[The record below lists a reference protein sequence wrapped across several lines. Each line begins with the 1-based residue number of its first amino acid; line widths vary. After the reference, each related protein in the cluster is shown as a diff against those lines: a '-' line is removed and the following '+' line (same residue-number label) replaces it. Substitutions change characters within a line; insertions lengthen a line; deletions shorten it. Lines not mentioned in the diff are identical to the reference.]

1 MIDANTVASEIC
13 KCTSPHGTFCQQYCL
28 YRLCSEDKDVYVY
41 AMKMA
46 LRRGFIIGE
55 FIPTKGM
62 LSPEWTF
69 AVNGFIDKLI
79 EILQISTFTKSDVIN
94 RIKFQTW
101 QN

>member
-1 MIDANTVASEIC
+1 MIDANKVALEIC
-13 KCTSPHGTFCQQYCL
+13 KCTSQHGTFCQQYCL
-28 YRLCSEDKDVYVY
+28 YKLCGEDKDMYAY

-46 LRRGFIIGE
+46 QRRGFVIGE

-79 EILQISTFTKSDVIN
+79 ELLQIGTFTKNDVIN